1 MGSDAREAMAHHGM
15 KLWVS
20 TFLLLRQGLQPDLRG
35 FATGLATKPQ
45 VPTASSYRAN
55 EDSS

>member
-35 FATGLATKPQ
+35 FCHRIGNE
-45 VPTASSYRAN
+45 ASSAHGIVL
-55 EDSS
+55 SGK